1 MRFSLAIPLLA
12 NFRYNGIT
20 MAKQYTREELW
31 KLYNTLPRELQEAIF
46 SVETADFTGN
56 ACERNG
62 VPNNAIP
69 QVATRVGNVLMGLL
83 LPDEFQGA
91 LVKEVGLKKDVA
103 QLVAR
108 EIHRFVFYPVQAA
121 LAQIHHTGIGAQP
134 AAQGAVPPKLK
145 EEAEEGAAEQ
155 MSTNATPAEQEPQ
168 RKREKDSYRE
178 AFEEEQ

>member
-1 MRFSLAIPLLA
+1 MRFSLAIPLLT

-31 KLYNTLPRELQEAIF
+31 KLYNTLPSELQEAIF

-62 VPNNAIP
+62 VPNNAVP
-69 QVATRVGNVLMGLL
+69 RVATQVGNVLMGLL

-108 EIHRFVFYPVQAA
+108 EIHRFVFYPVQTA
-121 LAQIHHTGIGAQP
+121 LAQLHQVSVGAQS
-134 AAQGAVPPKLK
+134 AGQGAIPLKPKGGT
-145 EEAEEGAAEQ
+145 EESAGEQ
-155 MSTNATPAEQEPQ
+155 ELGNATPAEQEPQ